1 MLRSRFLVFVA
12 TVMLPA
18 TAPGH
23 NDVSETIKALTLK
36 IEKAPTAELHHQ
48 RATEF
53 LALRENGH
61 AIEDLRTALQLE
73 PKNRPVKISLIRAL
87 EKSDEA
93 LLLAYQLL
101 SKANQPREALD
112 PAYLAANIH
121 HLRHENEEALTLCSK
136 LQGLFPQH
144 SSEIDLLHA
153 DILLDLQRPT
163 EASVILKKSWQRTD
177 SIVLRNNW
185 IDTALTA
192 GKTREALPIINQEI
206 ASSRF
211 RSSWLIRRAR
221 AALIHD
227 DQKQARSDLQAALTE
242 ITGRIRPDQPDLTLI
257 ADRGLIHALLGQT
270 KAARADL
277 ERLQKSIL
285 PPSSYRLLSEAL

>member
-12 TVMLPA
+12 TVILPA
-18 TAPGH
+18 TALGH
-23 NDVSETIKALTLK
+23 NDVSETIEALSAQIAK
-36 IEKAPTAELHHQ
+36 VPTADLYHQ

-53 LALRENGH
+53 LALRESAH

-87 EKSDEA
+87 KKSDEA
-93 LLLAYQLL
+93 LLIAYQLL
-101 SKANQPREALD
+101 AAADSPPAALA

-121 HLRHENEEALTLCSK
+121 HLRHENEDALTLCTQ
-136 LQGLFPQH
+136 LQELFPSH
-144 SSEIDLLHA
+144 STEIDLLHA
-153 DILLDLQRPT
+153 EILLDLRQPAKAAT
-163 EASVILKKSWQRTD
+163 ILKKSWQRTN

-185 IDTALTA
+185 IDTSLTA
-192 GKTREALPIINQEI
+192 GQTHEVLPLINQEV

-242 ITGRIRPDQPDLTLI
+242 LTGRIRPDQPDLTLI
-257 ADRGLIHALLGQT
+257 ADRGLALALFGRT
-270 KAARADL
+270 NAARADH
-277 ERLQKSIL
+277 ERLKKSIL
-285 PPSSYRLLSEAL
+285 PPSSYRLLTEAL